1 MGPKRVR
8 SWRSDNESDDRTTLT
23 ALQMHHN
30 AEYHETVANS
40 SRDSPNHRNPQRHRQ
55 ATAEQQQ
62 STLLRHPAPHAQ
74 QLLGARERNFLQ
86 TYYIAFKGLDLKDD
100 ELPRAAL
107 RLLTHGASGTGRA
120 MLYGCE
126 GKVGLMPPGQLLR
139 AIIASAGESML
150 WTAVAFGAVLRNPAY
165 LSQAEP
171 YAVCAMAT
179 LSACRR
185 LPPDISPPLAVL
197 HAHVMLSGL
206 CLVLEQI
213 PMAARVFAGALWT
226 AGAIVSAE
234 KTPEATPGEMHS
246 ESLAH
251 AAMLALDENTWMV
264 LESRRLFLAFAAA
277 CLDPVSAQRMPQAV
291 RTSGADTVEHTR
303 TDRPG
308 QAPLRITWCH
318 ASQSRWR
325 RFGEPCTSTHNSSVV
340 HPPNCTS
347 IVAPTPFLL
356 NAMQIMAMVVSAPPG
371 ADLAPAALE
380 AGAKLLRL
388 RERVVASIGDDAL
401 SSGTAFCMACDLVFL
416 RLLIGHEASHAGAF
430 NCLLSA

>member
-40 SRDSPNHRNPQRHRQ
+40 SRDSPNHRNRSV
-55 ATAEQQQ
+55 TARPLQ
-62 STLLRHPAPHAQ
+62 SSSR
-74 QLLGARERNFLQ
+74 

-303 TDRPG
+303 TDRP
-308 QAPLRITWCH
+308 
-318 ASQSRWR
+318 
-325 RFGEPCTSTHNSSVV
+325 
-340 HPPNCTS
+340 
-347 IVAPTPFLL
+347 
-356 NAMQIMAMVVSAPPG
+356 
-371 ADLAPAALE
+371 
-380 AGAKLLRL
+380 
-388 RERVVASIGDDAL
+388 
-401 SSGTAFCMACDLVFL
+401 
-416 RLLIGHEASHAGAF
+416 
-430 NCLLSA
+430 